1 MTAVG
6 VSLLFRRPFLLG
18 LSVKTDVFS
27 LAATNLTGGEEDDSP
42 TSVEVEGEVAVG
54 LNGGDED
61 DPPTGVEEE
70 GEVANGDKAISALPS
85 AVAAPAQPRP
95 RVWE

>member
-6 VSLLFRRPFLLG
+6 VSLLFRRPFLLCRYHVLG

-27 LAATNLTGGEEDDSP
+27 LMATNLTGGEEDDSP
-42 TSVEVEGEVAVG
+42 TRVEVEGEVAVG

-70 GEVANGDKAISALPS
+70 GEVAMGLTSGKEDGDLGFGRFAF
-85 AVAAPAQPRP
+85 
-95 RVWE
+95 